1 MLPFPRTPGRDQGN
15 VATHCHQERMDIIVF
30 LVPIRSLVRLARGK
44 DTGCGV
50 YMVSA
55 RGRGPVPHGAPRVFR
70 LEEEAA

>member
-1 MLPFPRTPGRDQGN
+1 
-15 VATHCHQERMDIIVF
+15 MDIIVF